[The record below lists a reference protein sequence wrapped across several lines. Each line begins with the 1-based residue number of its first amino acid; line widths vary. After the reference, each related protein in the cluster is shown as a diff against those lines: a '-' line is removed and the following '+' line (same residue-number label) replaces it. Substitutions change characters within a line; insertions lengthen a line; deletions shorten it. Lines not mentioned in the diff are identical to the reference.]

1 MSCVWSGRKGRIKNN
16 RSGYTKAAGLYMEE
30 SMRYSKIIALC
41 SSILILCILLA
52 SCSKASSSASVSSLP
67 ESQDLSS
74 SSEPEEYD
82 YIDGY
87 FFGSDDGSSEGYS
100 SGFDTGLSTGEQFVV
115 APFSDYDTNSYDD
128 GYADGYSRYYCEYW
142 LYGFV
147 QGYLSSHD
155 EIDISELTEYLERN
169 S

>member
-1 MSCVWSGRKGRIKNN
+1 
-16 RSGYTKAAGLYMEE
+16 
-30 SMRYSKIIALC
+30 MRYSKIIALC

-87 FFGSDDGSSEGYS
+87 FFGSDDGS
-100 SGFDTGLSTGEQFVV
+100 TGEQFVV